1 MLIRKIEKP
10 DNELIAQIIRAVMT
24 EFGAVGPGYSIE
36 DPEVDSMFETYSVP
50 SSIYY
55 ILEEEKRVIGGGG
68 IAPLAGSAA
77 KDATCEL
84 KKMYFLDEARG
95 KGYGKLLGEMLLV
108 DAARKG
114 YRRVYIETLET
125 MSVATNSIRRWDFV
139 EASSLATRGTVAAMS
154 TTRRN
159 CGLPKSTP
167 AFLARVRNWSQC
179 DEFAAVAVVVRPFA
193 ILFCVLT
200 SAISRG

>member
-125 MSVATNSIRRWDFV
+125 MSVANKLYQTLGFCRGEQLGNTGHCGCNVYYEKELRPPEID
-139 EASSLATRGTVAAMS
+139 ASLLG
-154 TTRRN
+154 
-159 CGLPKSTP
+159 
-167 AFLARVRNWSQC
+167 
-179 DEFAAVAVVVRPFA
+179 
-193 ILFCVLT
+193 
-200 SAISRG
+200 